1 MLNEFLYIW
10 KRHRLTSRQIF
21 LSKITPK
28 PVIGAKLNRFTSQVF
43 VENTV
48 PPWKVVG
55 TLYLGII
62 YVTFKYFAF
71 LECLNSQFVFIKL
84 W

>member
-1 MLNEFLYIW
+1 MLYEFLYIW
-10 KRHRLTSRQIF
+10 KRDGLTSRQIF
-21 LSKITPK
+21 LSKITPN
-28 PVIGAKLNRFTSQVF
+28 PVIGAKFNRFTSQVF

-55 TLYLGII
+55 TLYLDII
-62 YVTFKYFAF
+62 CVTFKSFRF